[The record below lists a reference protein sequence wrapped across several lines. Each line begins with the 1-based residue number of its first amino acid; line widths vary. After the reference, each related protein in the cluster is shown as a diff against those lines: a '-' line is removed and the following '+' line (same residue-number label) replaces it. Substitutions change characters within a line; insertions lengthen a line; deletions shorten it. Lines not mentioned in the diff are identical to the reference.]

1 MSLNHLGASHF
12 FQVHSFRGS
21 EYRPIKCQLFSLCL
35 PLFHSAQCLVEMERN
50 NAQSNVVEGEANV
63 TVDLSHKLQQI
74 VILVHVRSGKLETG
88 VRYIISE
95 QGTQGLT
102 TL

>member
-1 MSLNHLGASHF
+1 M
-12 FQVHSFRGS
+12 
-21 EYRPIKCQLFSLCL
+21 
-35 PLFHSAQCLVEMERN
+35 FHSAQCLVEMERN
-50 NAQSNVVEGEANV
+50 NAQWNVVEGEACV

-74 VILVHVRSGKLETG
+74 VILLHVRSGKLETG

-95 QGTQGLT
+95 QRTQDLI